1 MNETQCVACPRRMG
15 IEIIKAAGLPE
26 GLGDM
31 WVAEVLIDGEDAAT
45 FHVAQLADVLGMNE
59 LQVCQGWSSGYVPF
73 ALCRTMDEA
82 HAACEQMK
90 RQQAAGA
97 ELTAN
102 VATSG
107 VKNG

>member
-1 MNETQCVACPRRMG
+1 MSNECLVCPRRLG

-26 GLGDM
+26 HLGDL
-31 WVAEVLIDGEDAAT
+31 WVAETMIDGNGVT
-45 FHVAQLADVLGMNE
+45 TYHVAQLADVLEMNE
-59 LQVCQGWSSGYVPF
+59 LQVRQGWSSGYMPF

-97 ELTAN
+97 ELNIT
-102 VATSG
+102 G
-107 VKNG
+107 IL